1 MSKIHNKN
9 AFVPLYFVYETAVT
23 VTTSLL
29 SFFSISSTL
38 HTETNT
44 YISFRKGDTFL
55 CILERQFDELCCM
68 NESGIFAPYKF
79 IGFFFLQ
86 KNFYLN
92 SFFEIRGILF
102 LHAPLEFPSS
112 TTQRLKNDPKKSG
125 IRGIVKIGNFR
136 IHRVRRELRRWE
148 AYVNAP

>member
-1 MSKIHNKN
+1 
-9 AFVPLYFVYETAVT
+9 
-23 VTTSLL
+23 
-29 SFFSISSTL
+29 
-38 HTETNT
+38 
-44 YISFRKGDTFL
+44 
-55 CILERQFDELCCM
+55 M

-79 IGFFFLQ
+79 IGFFFLK

-112 TTQRLKNDPKKSG
+112 TTQRLKNDPKKLG
-125 IRGIVKIGNFR
+125 IRGIVKTGNFG